1 MKRIMLLFLLII
13 CVSGILFGKVHWENK
28 LESVS
33 LSADAKENNPPKV
46 TTKKELTN
54 MDQLMTNLQPDL
66 REKVQQIISD
76 GKTVKIEAVGSGA
89 TSDDT
94 GAWPS
99 ILRSELD
106 DSYGRGSFSINVRSF
121 GEKTSLEAMREIRD
135 QGIESTPDI
144 LLLEPFLLKDNGE
157 IRIEDSLD
165 AVTNIIS
172 SYRNVNEDLIII
184 LQPSNPLY
192 DSKFYP
198 LQVKKLKDYAEKNDY
213 IYLNHWKAW
222 PELDNVEME
231 DYLTGDSKP
240 NHKGHQIWAK
250 YLVDYFTGK

>member
-1 MKRIMLLFLLII
+1 MI
-13 CVSGILFGKVHWENK
+13 
-28 LESVS
+28 
-33 LSADAKENNPPKV
+33 
-46 TTKKELTN
+46 
-54 MDQLMTNLQPDL
+54 
-66 REKVQQIISD
+66 
-76 GKTVKIEAVGSGA
+76 
-89 TSDDT
+89 
-94 GAWPS
+94 
-99 ILRSELD
+99 
-106 DSYGRGSFSINVRSF
+106 YGRGSFSINVRSF
-121 GEKTSLEAMREIRD
+121 GEKISLEAMREIRD

-144 LLLEPFLLKDNGE
+144 LLLEPFLLKDNGK

-165 AVTNIIS
+165 AVTSIIS
-172 SYRNVNEDLIII
+172 SYRNANEDLIVI

-198 LQVKKLKDYAEKNDY
+198 LQVKKLKEYAEENEY

-231 DYLTGDSKP
+231 DYLTEDSKP

>member
-1 MKRIMLLFLLII
+1 MIVMEEG
-13 CVSGILFGKVHWENK
+13 VS
-28 LESVS
+28 
-33 LSADAKENNPPKV
+33 
-46 TTKKELTN
+46 
-54 MDQLMTNLQPDL
+54 QL
-66 REKVQQIISD
+66 
-76 GKTVKIEAVGSGA
+76 
-89 TSDDT
+89 
-94 GAWPS
+94 
-99 ILRSELD
+99 
-106 DSYGRGSFSINVRSF
+106 NVRSF